1 MAKTQRNFVKG
12 RMNKS
17 LDERLLPNGEYEDA
31 LNVRLGST
39 EDSEIGTVENSKGN
53 TQLTALIY
61 KDEIRLSAEAKTIG
75 AYEDGANETIYW
87 FVHDPAFTSGETG
100 RLDLIVSFNTT
111 TGRATYHVVSIDD
124 GSGIVTT
131 LNFDPKYLITGV
143 NLVGDLLFF
152 TDNLNPP
159 RFINVRRNYPIPD
172 ASNVDGFTAESILVI
187 KKPPIAA
194 PTIAPFIQDS
204 ENDFLED
211 KFICFAYRYEYQN
224 GQFSAVSQFSD
235 PAFLSKTFS
244 FSYNTFLNE
253 GMTNS
258 ANAVSITY
266 NTGGPLVVGIELL
279 FKEMNDPTIKVI
291 ERINKE
297 EVGFQDN
304 NDQVYVFDNQKI
316 FTVLPEY
323 EILRLYDNVPR
334 TAKAQ
339 TLMGNRLIYGN
350 YVEGYDLKDRLNTPL
365 NLSFQADLIGSE
377 INLNVVPDLEADG
390 FYNFSGVNPLTI
402 PGSIFRIDLSDYNNK
417 ESLVKGAGV
426 SFEFQFEHSTFD
438 SVSFNAPIPD
448 ATTTLTQISFTYTL
462 PQDFTSVH
470 QMATSNDF
478 VARIGSSATIKTVDL
493 ACDGTTLT
501 DQINCSIPTNLGS
514 YVKVGSGITETDQPI
529 MITSGPNTGVIGFQL
544 IAMVFRDPTGPKFIN
559 EYYTIVS
566 GGAAYQKIAN
576 AFSLHSNRGYE
587 VGMVYMDDF
596 NRSSTALVSPENTIH
611 IPCGNSL
618 LQNSIQVTIPGA
630 SPAQIAPDW
639 ATRYKFVIKPSKGT
653 YETIYANEFYNDPV
667 DNYVFFLL
675 EGENANKVESG
686 DRLIVKRDS
695 AGPRSNCTYTTVLEK
710 EAKAA
715 NFLTIENPLNPGQD
729 PQDNIPIQSGVY
741 MKLSPSNF
749 IANNNETPGGDIF
762 QPGKI
767 VARGQKNNSNP
778 GSFALNAY
786 PVNII
791 NPTGS
796 GATSYVDV
804 TVPAGSSSTMFMRFA
819 RNRANFWGRAC
830 DGREYILNIENR
842 AQGDYDNFKEYWDGE
857 NLSSLLDSGVSSF
870 SNVRQEDFP
879 FINTYISTIITQ
891 ARDPLK
897 SDFPTD
903 TNNNI
908 WQFFRNS
915 ATNQLFLCMVGG
927 PGCSDGKGSRFHVEV
942 DIIVDRSDGTVV
954 FETIPTD
961 ALPDV
966 WYENDLSFPID
977 NLGQHTGDVQNQ
989 IINFENT
996 GATATQDAIIN
1007 TGFYDCISFGN
1018 GVESYKMRDSIDGK
1032 ALTYG
1037 NRVTSTS
1044 AQLYKEANR
1053 FADLTYSG
1061 IFNDESNVNRL
1072 NEFNLGLLNFKP
1084 LEESYGPI
1092 EKLDSRRTDMLVL
1105 QEDKISYVLVG
1116 KDLLSD
1122 ASGGGALTSI
1132 PQVLGTQIARS
1143 EEYGISNNP
1152 ESYTRYGVDRFF
1164 TDQKRGAVLQL
1175 RGGSAQSDQLK
1186 IISQFGMRGWFRD
1199 FFIDTVSNQKLGGF
1213 DPYMNEYVLASTG
1226 QSLAPIEIPCLAGGS
1241 VENITITPGEEIT
1254 YCVDVG
1260 QDIGIVTV
1268 EYTIP
1273 EAPEEDIVTEI
1284 NTPSPGLGLVQLET
1298 QEGAGP
1304 MGTESSVSGVG
1315 YTVTALYDGT
1325 ERSSGI
1331 AFRSGSFTIPK
1342 SQTDPSE
1349 VTIIASTTATSP
1361 DTIQIKVSEP
1371 QQKPLNLYSVAL
1383 TSSGEA
1389 GEFIHNQYA
1398 WTDGA
1403 FSSPLHSNLVS
1414 IGNDPTNPSVSQYTK
1429 VSGFQGGA
1437 IVPSEGATVTMIS
1450 NNIGSDNFAFNPSN
1464 NSFKYLRTPVL
1475 YTNSAKDALALR
1487 AAANTA
1493 TPTVV
1498 TPGNPNRYSADF
1510 IMPGGSDNDNLYL
1523 LWDYRNATSAVLC
1536 QEDTLRDACCVCE
1549 INPSKNCGEGVAY
1562 SGVSQYPST
1571 TIINLGSDIGSVSLQ
1586 FNASD
1591 SPDRFTVEFD
1601 GAVVI
1606 DTGYRGN
1613 TSYQG
1618 ELNSALA
1625 ALGQPLARITP
1636 PDSGVVSFTKSN
1648 AFPTAILKVYSPL
1661 NPAAWTAIVS
1671 CVSAVTPVPTATPT
1685 ATPTALPIT
1694 PTPTAATPTPTATPA
1709 GQTPTPTPV
1718 PTATPT
1724 STPATPT
1731 PSPTPATPVPATP
1744 TPTAVPVTPTPTATP
1759 LSLFGIDA
1767 LLTVFSSSSDA
1778 CDEGVSGTNQ
1788 IFTATNGVILPEP
1801 GAQLYTTSSGGVW
1814 TYGAG
1819 YMAID
1824 EPGSSDPSY
1833 VQFNSSGVTIDSG
1846 IC

>member
-124 GSGIVTT
+124 GSGIITT
-131 LNFDPKYLITGV
+131 LNFNPKYLITGV

-159 RFINVRRNYPIPD
+159 RFINVRRNYPSPS

-194 PTIAPFIQDS
+194 PTISPFINASQ
-204 ENDFLED
+204 NNFLED

-235 PAFLSKTFS
+235 PAFLSKSFS

-266 NTGGPLVVGIELL
+266 NTGGPLVTGIELL

-297 EVGFQDN
+297 EAGLQSD

-339 TLMGNRLIYGN
+339 TLMGNRIVYGN
-350 YVEGYDLKDRLNTPL
+350 YVEGYNLEDRLGAPL
-365 NLSFQADLIGSE
+365 NLSFEA
-377 INLNVVPDLEADG
+377 NLKTLD
-390 FYNFSGVNPLTI
+390 
-402 PGSIFRIDLSDYNNK
+402 IDLSTVPDSTNSGEYRLDGSSENIPASIFNIDLTAFDNP
-417 ESLVKGAGV
+417 ESLKTGANI
-426 SFEFQFEHSTFD
+426 SFNFTFEHS
-438 SVSFNAPIPD
+438 SFNGIGINTDFPD
-448 ATTTLTQISFTYTL
+448 ATTTATSISFAYIL
-462 PQDFTSVH
+462 AQDFTSVH
-470 QMATSNDF
+470 DLVISNDF
-478 VARIGSSATIKTVDL
+478 VSRVGTAATIKTV
-493 ACDGTTLT
+493 ANSCDGTTLT
-501 DQINCSIPTNLGS
+501 DQFNCLIPALLGS
-514 YVKVGSGITETDQPI
+514 YEKVASGISEIDQPI
-529 MITSGPNTGVIGFQL
+529 TITSSPNSGVVGFQ
-544 IAMVFRDPTGPKFIN
+544 IVAMRFRDPTGPKFLT
-559 EYYTIVS
+559 EYYTILS
-566 GGAAYQKIAN
+566 GSASYQKVNN

-587 VGMVYMDDF
+587 LGMVYMDEF

-611 IPCGNSL
+611 IPCANSAL
-618 LQNSIQVTIPGA
+618 LNTIQATIPGGI
-630 SPAQIAPDW
+630 SAQTAPDW
-639 ATRYKFVIKPSKGT
+639 AKRYKFVIKPSKST
-653 YETIYANEFYNDPV
+653 YETIYTNEFYNDPE
-667 DNYVFFLL
+667 DNYVYFLL
-675 EGENANKVESG
+675 EGENANKVEAG

-695 AGPRSNCTYTTVLEK
+695 QGPRTNCTYTTVLEK
-710 EAKAA
+710 ESKAA
-715 NFLTIENPLNPGQD
+715 DFLTIENPLNPGQT
-729 PQDNIPIQSGVY
+729 PQDNISIQSGVY
-741 MKLSPSNF
+741 MKLSPNNF
-749 IANNNETPGGDIF
+749 IANNNETPGGDVF
-762 QPGKI
+762 EPGFLTAK
-767 VARGQKNNSNP
+767 GDLSGNNP
-778 GSFALNAY
+778 GSYAMNAY
-786 PVNII
+786 PVNISDAAS
-791 NPTGS
+791 P
-796 GATSYVDV
+796 ADYVDV
-804 TVPAGSSSTMFMRFA
+804 SVPGGSFSTMYFRLA
-819 RNRANFWGRAC
+819 RRRAGTATSAC
-830 DGREYILNIENR
+830 DGREYVLEIENR
-842 AQGDYDNFKEYWDGE
+842 ASADYNNFKDYWDGE
-857 NLSSLLDSGVSSF
+857 NLGDLIDTGVSDF
-870 SNVRQEDFP
+870 SNSRAPVFKN
-879 FINTYISTIITQ
+879 FYVSTLLTE

-897 SDFPTD
+897 TDFT
-903 TNNNI
+903 TAANFNI

-915 ATNQLFLCMVGG
+915 ITNQLFLVTVGG
-927 PGCSDGKGSRFHVEV
+927 PGCEDGFFFSGGSRFHAETEIV
-942 DIIVDRSDGTVV
+942 VDRSDGTIV
-954 FETIPTD
+954 FETLPTD

-977 NLGQHTGDVQNQ
+977 DLGQHSGNVQDQ
-989 IINFENT
+989 IINFETT
-996 GATATQDAIIN
+996 GATATQDAIID

-1018 GVESYKMRDSIDGK
+1018 GVESYKMRDSINGK

-1044 AQLYKEANR
+1044 AELYKEANR

-1061 IFNDESNVNRL
+1061 IFNDESNVNKL

-1092 EKLDSRRTDMLVL
+1092 EKLDGRRTDILVL
-1105 QEDKISYVLVG
+1105 QEDKISYVLVE

-1122 ASGGGALTSI
+1122 ASGGGALTSV

-1164 TDQKRGAVLQL
+1164 TDQKRGAVIQL
-1175 RGGSAQSDQLK
+1175 RGSSAQNDQLQV
-1186 IISQFGMRGWFRD
+1186 ISQFGMRGWFRD

-1260 QDIGIVTV
+1260 QDVGIVDVDFTIPLGNSGN
-1268 EYTIP
+1268 EYTI
-1273 EAPEEDIVTEI
+1273 D
-1284 NTPSPGLGLVQLET
+1284 
-1298 QEGAGP
+1298 
-1304 MGTESSVSGVG
+1304 
-1315 YTVTALYDGT
+1315 ALYNGS
-1325 ERSSGI
+1325 RVSSGRQ
-1331 AFRSGSFTIPK
+1331 ASSGRISISK
-1342 SQTDPSE
+1342 GQTDPSE

-1361 DTIQIKVSEP
+1361 DTIQIKVSNV
-1371 QQKPLNLYSVAL
+1371 QKKPLNLYSIAL

-1403 FSSPLHSNLVS
+1403 FRSPLHSNLVS
-1414 IGNDPTNPSVSQYTK
+1414 IGNDPANPSVSQYTK
-1429 VSGFQGGA
+1429 VSGPQGSG
-1437 IVPSEGATVTMIS
+1437 IVPTEGANVSIIS
-1450 NNIGSDNFAFNPSN
+1450 NKIESDNFTFNPLN
-1464 NSFKYLRTPVL
+1464 NTFQYLRTPVL
-1475 YTNSAKDALALR
+1475 YGNSAADVLALK
-1487 AAANTA
+1487 AAATLA
-1493 TPTVV
+1493 TPIVV

-1536 QEDTLRDACCVCE
+1536 QENTLRDACCVCE
-1549 INPSKNCGEGVAY
+1549 INPSKNCGEGVSY

-1601 GAVVI
+1601 GVVVI

-1613 TSYQG
+1613 PIYQG
-1618 ELNSALA
+1618 QLNTALA
-1625 ALGQPLARITP
+1625 ALGAAPARITP
-1636 PDSGVVSFTKSN
+1636 PDSGSVSFTKSN

-1661 NPAAWTAIVS
+1661 DPAAWTAIVS

-1685 ATPTALPIT
+1685 PTPTALPIT

-1731 PSPTPATPVPATP
+1731 PSPTAATPVPATP

-1824 EPGSSDPSY
+1824 EPGTSDPSY

>member
-334 TAKAQ
+334 SAKAQ

-350 YVEGYDLKDRLNTPL
+350 YVEGYDLKDRLGASL

-501 DQINCSIPTNLGS
+501 DQMNCLIPTNLGS

-529 MITSGPNTGVIGFQL
+529 MITSDPNTGVIGFQL

-653 YETIYANEFYNDPV
+653 YETIYANEFYNDPI

-762 QPGKI
+762 QPGKL

-804 TVPAGSSSTMFMRFA
+804 TVPAGSSSTMSMRFA

-842 AQGDYDNFKEYWDGE
+842 AQGDYDDFKEYWDGE

-870 SNVRQEDFP
+870 SNVRQEESP
-879 FINTYISTIITQ
+879 FINTYISTLLTQ

-897 SDFPTD
+897 SDFPTN
-903 TNNNI
+903 TSNNI

-927 PGCSDGKGSRFHVEV
+927 PGCSDGDGSRFHVEV
-942 DIIVDRSDGTVV
+942 DIVVDRSDGTIV

-1186 IISQFGMRGWFRD
+1186 IISQFGMRSWFRD

-1241 VENITITPGEEIT
+1241 VENITITPGEDIT

-1260 QDIGIVTV
+1260 QDIGIVDVDFTIPPGNSGN
-1268 EYTIP
+1268 EYTI
-1273 EAPEEDIVTEI
+1273 D
-1284 NTPSPGLGLVQLET
+1284 
-1298 QEGAGP
+1298 
-1304 MGTESSVSGVG
+1304 
-1315 YTVTALYDGT
+1315 ALYNGS
-1325 ERSSGI
+1325 RVSSGRR
-1331 AFRSGSFTIPK
+1331 ASSGRISLSK

-1361 DTIQIKVSEP
+1361 DTIQIEVSEA
-1371 QQKPLNLYSVAL
+1371 QQKPLNLYNVAL

-1398 WTDGA
+1398 WTNGA

-1429 VSGFQGGA
+1429 VSGFQGGG

-1487 AAANTA
+1487 AAANSA

-1685 ATPTALPIT
+1685 PTPTALPIT

-1724 STPATPT
+1724 VTPATPT
-1731 PSPTPATPVPATP
+1731 PSPTAATPVPATP
-1744 TPTAVPVTPTPTATP
+1744 TPTAVPVTPTPTGTP
-1759 LSLFGIDA
+1759 MPTLYYVERSASPGVCGDFTGGVYWWPDPLGY
-1767 LLTVFSSSSDA
+1767 LTGTSEANDIA
-1778 CDEGVSGTNQ
+1778 PSGTQ
-1788 IFTATNGVILPEP
+1788 IYAGSNYQVWSGTAGTYAVLEPNTGADFTQDI
-1801 GAQLYTTSSGGVW
+1801 SSTGIVG
-1814 TYGAG
+1814 T
-1819 YMAID
+1819 D
-1824 EPGSSDPSY
+1824 
-1833 VQFNSSGVTIDSG
+1833 DS
-1846 IC
+1846 CF